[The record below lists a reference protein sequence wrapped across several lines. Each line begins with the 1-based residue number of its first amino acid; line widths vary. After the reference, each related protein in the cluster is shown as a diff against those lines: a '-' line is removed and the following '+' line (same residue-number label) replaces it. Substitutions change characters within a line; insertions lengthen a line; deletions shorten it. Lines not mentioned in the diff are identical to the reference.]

1 MNRPTTTTRPFQ
13 GPHAKT
19 QKKIMSFTS
28 YTLLEYPGIEQSI
41 YQSIHRFV
49 FGSIFRFEDASNRN
63 LEIKF
68 QA

>member
-1 MNRPTTTTRPFQ
+1 MNRPTRPFQ
-13 GPHAKT
+13 GPHAKNT
-19 QKKIMSFTS
+19 KIMSFTS

-49 FGSIFRFEDASNRN
+49 FGSVFRFEDASDRN